1 MNMKNVFTK
10 RKRIKKLLKKSFQFC
25 IKKASIPQQH
35 LRIVKMY
42 FYLFLY
48 LYSLPLEYVLTI
60 RYLLK
65 VFLSCCEK
73 QKTST

>member
-10 RKRIKKLLKKSFQFC
+10 RKRIKNLLKRSFQFY
-25 IKKASIPQQH
+25 IKRASIPQQH

-42 FYLFLY
+42 FYLFLF

-60 RYLLK
+60 RCLLK